1 MSESLRD
8 ELVRSLSQMRKF
20 KASLPPQCTLPMGEY
35 FLLFH
40 IHKLA
45 FHEDD
50 FPFCK
55 QQTPQKPVFVKD
67 VSAHLHMSM
76 PAVSQILRSLDEKG
90 LIVRQMTRE
99 DRRKISLSLTNEG
112 HAILNEVKAYYDEMM
127 AQLIDRIGS
136 KDILEFIRIFDSMI
150 AAVTQLHDQHT
161 NTEGNEH
168 SC

>member
-1 MSESLRD
+1 MSETLRD
-8 ELVRSLSQMRKF
+8 DLVRSLSQMRKF

-50 FPFCK
+50 FPFC
-55 QQTPQKPVFVKD
+55 QQHTPRKPVFVKD

-90 LIVRQMTRE
+90 LIVRQMTKE
-99 DRRKISLSLTNEG
+99 DRRKVSLSLTKAG
-112 HAILNEVKAYYDEMM
+112 HAILNEVKTYYDTMISE
-127 AQLIDRIGS
+127 LIGMIGPE
-136 KDILEFIRIFDSMI
+136 DIREFIRIFDSMI
-150 AAVTQLHDQHT
+150 DAVTKLHTQH